1 MQSLPAA
8 IDGTMM
14 FACLISSLSS
24 HAQLVAS
31 GVLTCGPISIGK
43 DLGRRA
49 WAIKQ
54 GSPVGYGTKR

>member
-8 IDGTMM
+8 IDGPMM

-31 GVLTCGPISIGK
+31 GVLTCGPISIGT
-43 DLGRRA
+43 DLGLLSRVLLFL
-49 WAIKQ
+49 
-54 GSPVGYGTKR
+54 PGYGTKR

>member
-8 IDGTMM
+8 IDGPMM

-31 GVLTCGPISIGK
+31 GVLTCGPISIGT